1 MSRYSASVA
10 RRAAAWLA
18 VPLALAVLAVEAPSA
33 RAQDVVIGVPNSSSA
48 DATAFVL
55 KRLLETQFHLH
66 VRISPGTSEE
76 IFAGMDA
83 GTKHIHP
90 EVWMPTHGAL
100 TDEYVLRRKSVVM
113 SPSGVPAR
121 QGLCVTEET
130 RDTHGIASVTD
141 LLDPEKAKVFDTDGN
156 GRGEIW
162 IGAPDWA
169 STRIER
175 VRAKSYG
182 YAETMDLLEMEEDV
196 ALAAID
202 AAMAVGKPLV
212 FYCYEPHYKFELH
225 GVVFLDET
233 PYDPRKWR
241 IVDHEKDPDW
251 LAKSDAPVAWPPS
264 FLHIDYAQGLAD
276 SLPEVAA
283 FLEAVRLDVD
293 TISAMT
299 YSLIVESED
308 PDEFADDWIKANKDR
323 VARWRA
329 SSQK

>member
-1 MSRYSASVA
+1 MSGIAASGAGRTAGRLVIA
-10 RRAAAWLA
+10 LVLAA
-18 VPLALAVLAVEAPSA
+18 LALQAPAA
-33 RAQDVVIGVPNSSSA
+33 RAQDVVIGVPRSSSA
-48 DATAFVL
+48 DATAFLL

-66 VRISPGTSEE
+66 VRIAPATSED
-76 IFAGMDA
+76 IFAGMDS

-90 EVWMPTHGAL
+90 EVWLPNHGAL

-113 SPSGVPAR
+113 SPSGVPVR

-130 RDTHGIASVTD
+130 REAHGIASVTD

-156 GRGEIW
+156 GLGEIW
-162 IGAPDWA
+162 IGAPDWP

-175 VRAKSYG
+175 IRARSYG
-182 YAETMDLLEMEEDV
+182 YDRTMDLVEIEEEV
-196 ALAAID
+196 ALPAID

-225 GVVFLDET
+225 GVVFLDEP
-233 PYDPRKWR
+233 PYDPRKWK
-241 IVDHEKDPDW
+241 IVDPEKDPDW
-251 LAKSDAPVAWPPS
+251 LAKSQAAVAWPPS
-264 FLHIDYAQGLAD
+264 FLHIDYARSLAE
-276 SLPEVAA
+276 SRPEVAA
-283 FLEAVRLDVD
+283 FLEAIRLDVD

-308 PDEFADDWIKANKDR
+308 PDAFADGWIKANRDR

-329 SSQK
+329 NSQK